1 MGSQGI
7 KSVKRKIGKT
17 MQEFDTTSENAE
29 ASSDKAARTEAMKQ
43 YFKLVLKRVIAFV
56 SFGPGV
62 LAILWLLGRI
72 LKR

>member
-1 MGSQGI
+1 
-7 KSVKRKIGKT
+7 

-29 ASSDKAARTEAMKQ
+29 VCDERAAKVEAFKQ
-43 YFKLVLKRVIAFV
+43 YLKLVLKRVVVFV

-62 LAILWLLGRI
+62 LAILWLLGKI